1 MLLWSEPPHVAAQ
14 AHAEARGV
22 DVRNMDIS
30 PLHRWSLMGGL
41 IVVYFLA
48 GKLGLQF
55 AFLHSSATAVWP
67 PTGIA
72 LAAVLL
78 FGNRVAPAI
87 FIGAFLVNIT
97 TAASVFSSLGIAA
110 GNTLEAVAGGFL
122 VTRFANGLAAFS
134 RARDIVSFSLL
145 AGVVSTSISATIGV
159 TSLLLAGDAQAGQF
173 GAIWLTWWLG
183 DAAGALIV
191 TPLLSL
197 WITTPRPGPLRARPA
212 ESILLLVTVAGA
224 GALVFLHSELN
235 RYPLP
240 FLCIPPLIWAA
251 FRFGQREVATGVAI
265 LSAVAVWAT
274 VGGSGPFV
282 MRSENESLLLL
293 QAFMVT
299 IAALTLPVAALIWE
313 RKTIEQQRFELLASE
328 RAARAEAEAANRSK
342 DEFLAMLSHELR
354 NPLAAISN
362 ASQVLVNLNAP
373 GYGSRAVEIISRQ
386 TKHLT
391 RLVDDLLDVGRV
403 TARKIILSQ
412 QRVNLAD
419 VVQRSLAICVDV
431 GRLRNHR
438 TEIDL
443 APTWVNGDPD
453 RLSQIIDN
461 LLTNAIKYTPAGGLI
476 RVQTQVEG
484 EESVLRV
491 TDSGI
496 GIAPDLLPR
505 VFDLFTQGERSLDR
519 AKGGLGI
526 GLTLVRHLAEL
537 HGGRVD
543 AYSDGASKGSTFVVR
558 LPRAESR
565 RTDEPSLPGVAP
577 TTPIRRIL
585 IVEDDVDGREALR
598 MHLVMSGYEV
608 HEAHDGESAIALVR
622 GVQPEVV
629 LLDIGLPGV
638 DGYEVARR
646 LRKAP
651 TCPRLI
657 AVTGYGRPEDHQRA
671 ITAGFDLHLT
681 KPLNYDELHL
691 ALQSAA

>member
-1 MLLWSEPPHVAAQ
+1 M
-14 AHAEARGV
+14 
-22 DVRNMDIS
+22 
-30 PLHRWSLMGGL
+30 
-41 IVVYFLA
+41 
-48 GKLGLQF
+48 
-55 AFLHSSATAVWP
+55 
-67 PTGIA
+67 
-72 LAAVLL
+72 
-78 FGNRVAPAI
+78 
-87 FIGAFLVNIT
+87 
-97 TAASVFSSLGIAA
+97 
-110 GNTLEAVAGGFL
+110 
-122 VTRFANGLAAFS
+122 
-134 RARDIVSFSLL
+134 SFSLL
-145 AGVVSTSISATIGV
+145 AGIVSTSISATIGV

-191 TPLLSL
+191 TPLLLL
-197 WITTPRPGPLRARPA
+197 WITTPRLGPLRARPA

-299 IAALTLPVAALIWE
+299 IAAMTLPVAALIWE
-313 RKTIEQQRFELLASE
+313 RKTIEQQRFELLGRES
-328 RAARAEAEAANRSK
+328 AARAEAEAANRSK

-362 ASQVLVNLNAP
+362 ASQVLENLNAP

-419 VVQRSLAICVDV
+419 AVQRSLAVCVDI
-431 GRLRNHR
+431 GRLRDHR

-461 LLTNAIKYTPAGGLI
+461 LLTNAIKYTPAGG
-476 RVQTQVEG
+476 
-484 EESVLRV
+484 
-491 TDSGI
+491 
-496 GIAPDLLPR
+496 
-505 VFDLFTQGERSLDR
+505 
-519 AKGGLGI
+519 
-526 GLTLVRHLAEL
+526 
-537 HGGRVD
+537 
-543 AYSDGASKGSTFVVR
+543 
-558 LPRAESR
+558 
-565 RTDEPSLPGVAP
+565 
-577 TTPIRRIL
+577 
-585 IVEDDVDGREALR
+585 
-598 MHLVMSGYEV
+598 
-608 HEAHDGESAIALVR
+608 
-622 GVQPEVV
+622 
-629 LLDIGLPGV
+629 
-638 DGYEVARR
+638 
-646 LRKAP
+646 
-651 TCPRLI
+651 
-657 AVTGYGRPEDHQRA
+657 
-671 ITAGFDLHLT
+671 
-681 KPLNYDELHL
+681 
-691 ALQSAA
+691 

>member
-14 AHAEARGV
+14 AHAEDRRV
-22 DVRNMDIS
+22 DVRNMDIR

-145 AGVVSTSISATIGV
+145 AGIVSTSISATIGV

-191 TPLLSL
+191 TPLLLL
-197 WITTPRPGPLRARPA
+197 WITTPRLGPLRARPA
-212 ESILLLVTVAGA
+212 ESILLLITVAGA

-313 RKTIEQQRFELLASE
+313 RKTIEQQRFELLGRE

-362 ASQVLVNLNAP
+362 ASQVLVSLDAA

-403 TARKIILSQ
+403 TARKIVLSQ

-419 VVQRSLAICVDV
+419 TVQRSLAVCVDV
-431 GRLRNHR
+431 GRLKDHR

-484 EESVLRV
+484 EECVLRV

-496 GIAPDLLPR
+496 GIAADLLPR

-543 AYSDGASKGSTFVVR
+543 AYSDGASKGSMFVVR

-565 RTDEPSLPGVAP
+565 RTDEPSLPGVARV
-577 TTPIRRIL
+577 TPIRRIL

-608 HEAHDGESAIALVR
+608 HEAHDGESAIELVQ

-651 TCPRLI
+651 ACPRLI

-681 KPLNYDELHL
+681 KPLNYEDLHR